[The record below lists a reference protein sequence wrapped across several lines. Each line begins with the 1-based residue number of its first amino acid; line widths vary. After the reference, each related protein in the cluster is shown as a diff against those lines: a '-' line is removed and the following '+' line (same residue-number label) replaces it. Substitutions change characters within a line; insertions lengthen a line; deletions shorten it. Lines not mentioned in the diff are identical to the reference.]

1 MQSEAHPLQALLEK
15 RKQEGLLRVLRHN
28 TGLVDFCSNDYL
40 GFARNRVLAELAA
53 DFLKEEAEYMNGSTG
68 SRLITGNTVLAE
80 QLEVLIAA
88 YHHTDAALLF
98 NSGYDANLGFFSAV
112 PQRGDTIFYDQLVH
126 ASIRDG
132 MRLSWAKTFSF
143 RHNDLSD
150 LQRLAARASGN
161 VYVAVESV
169 YSMDGDLAPLDA
181 LAAICRKNGWHLVVD
196 EAHATGVFGPQGEG
210 LVNKA
215 LAPHCFAR
223 IYTYGKAMGVHGAA
237 IAGSELLKDYLVNFA
252 RSFIYTTAL
261 PAHSLAMI
269 QAAYTMMAKA
279 MEERKKLHDN
289 IAYFNSGMT
298 AKLDFIPRP
307 SAIQSVI
314 TGGNEH
320 TRQIAAHI
328 QTQGFDVRAILSPTV
343 PSGQERLRICLHA
356 FNTQEE
362 IDRFIEFLKTCM

>member
-1 MQSEAHPLQALLEK
+1 MQSEAHPLLAMLEK
-15 RKQEGLLRVLRHN
+15 RKRAGLLRVLQQN

-132 MRLSWAKTFSF
+132 VRLSGAKAYSF
-143 RHNDLSD
+143 RHNNMDD
-150 LQRLAARASGN
+150 LQRLASRALGN
-161 VYVAVESV
+161 VFVAVESV
-169 YSMDGDLAPLDA
+169 YSMDGDLAPLET
-181 LAAICRKNGWHLVVD
+181 LVAICRENGWHLVVD
-196 EAHATGVFGPQGEG
+196 EAHATGVFGQQGEG
-210 LVNKA
+210 LVNQT
-215 LAPHCFAR
+215 LARDCFAR
-223 IYTYGKAMGVHGAA
+223 MYTYGKAMGVHGAA
-237 IAGSELLKDYLVNFA
+237 VVGSEVLKDYLVNFA

-261 PAHSLAMI
+261 GPHSVAMI
-269 QAAYTMMAKA
+269 KAAYTMLPKA
-279 MEERKKLHDN
+279 VEERKKLQEN
-289 IAYFNSGMT
+289 IAYFSSRMKAN
-298 AKLDFIPRP
+298 LNFIPQP
-307 SAIQSVI
+307 SAIQSLL
-314 TGGNEH
+314 TGGNENS
-320 TRQIAAHI
+320 RQIATHI
-328 QTQGFDVRAILSPTV
+328 QSQGFDVRAILSPTV

-362 IDRFIEFLKTCM
+362 IDALIAFL